1 MKTRAK
7 KCGFEEVPDPSVL
20 ERKAD
25 ELQNAKEELRT
36 ADELRLRQDKLQ
48 KKLERLTSN
57 YSSLEI
63 TFRADQ
69 ARQRKSFRNGN
80 SGLFHLD

>member
-1 MKTRAK
+1 
-7 KCGFEEVPDPSVL
+7 VL
-20 ERKAD
+20 ERKAY

-36 ADELRLRQDKLQ
+36 ADELRLRRDKRQ

-69 ARQRKSFRNGN
+69 ARQKEI
-80 SGLFHLD
+80 LQE